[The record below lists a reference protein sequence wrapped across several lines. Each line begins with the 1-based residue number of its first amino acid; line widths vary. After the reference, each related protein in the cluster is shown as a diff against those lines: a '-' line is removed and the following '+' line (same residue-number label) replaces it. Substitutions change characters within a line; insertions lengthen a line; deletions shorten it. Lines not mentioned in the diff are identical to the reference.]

1 VAKSSQ
7 GIFIGIDDAGSAG
20 DVDVT
25 EVISVSIDGIQS
37 DTVEVT
43 ARSHTGRN
51 KSFSPADTDYG
62 TVSIVM
68 RSQNY
73 ITESAV
79 GEPCS
84 LTIADLNAAQTYW
97 SGPAIIQSLAWRASV
112 GELQEYSLTLKLG
125 SRTS

>member
-7 GIFIGIDDAGSAG
+7 GISIALEGAGSAG
-20 DVDVT
+20 DVDFAEIV
-25 EVISVSIDGIQS
+25 SVSIDGIQC

-62 TVSIVM
+62 TVSIVT
-68 RSQNY
+68 RSQNF
-73 ITESAV
+73 ITESVV
-79 GEPCS
+79 GEACS
-84 LTIADLNAAQTYW
+84 MIINDTSGGQTYW
-97 SGPAIIQSLAWRASV
+97 DGPAIIQSLAWRASV

>member
-1 VAKSSQ
+1 VAKSSH
-7 GIFIGIDDAGSAG
+7 GIYIAIDDAGPAG

-25 EVISVSIDGIQS
+25 EIVSVSIDGIQC

-43 ARSHTGRN
+43 ARSHTGRD
-51 KSFSPADTDYG
+51 KSFSSADTDYG
-62 TVSIVM
+62 TASIVM
-68 RSQNY
+68 RSQNF

-97 SGPAIIQSLAWRASV
+97 NGPAIIQSLAWRASV

>member
-1 VAKSSQ
+1 MAKSSQ

>member
-1 VAKSSQ
+1 MAKSSQ
-7 GIFIGIDDAGSAG
+7 GISIQIDDAGSAG
-20 DVDVT
+20 DVNVT

-43 ARSHTGRN
+43 SRSHTGRN

-73 ITESAV
+73 ITETAV

-84 LTIADLNAAQTYW
+84 LTISDTNLAQTYW

>member
-7 GIFIGIDDAGSAG
+7 GIFIEIGNAGSAG
-20 DVDVT
+20 DITVAEIV
-25 EVISVSIDGIQS
+25 SVSIDGIQC

-43 ARSHTGRN
+43 SRSHTGRN

-62 TVSIVM
+62 TASIVM

-73 ITESAV
+73 ITETVV
-79 GEPCS
+79 GALCS
-84 LTIADLNAAQTYW
+84 LSIGDASTADEYW
-97 SGPAIIQSLAWRASV
+97 GGPAIIQSLAWRASV

-125 SRTS
+125 AQS